1 MKKLVFLFLSLLT
14 AGSLFQACDN
24 SKTYAEMLEDEKNAV
39 NKFIKD
45 NESRGRVREEGES
58 DTITA
63 SKEAGNGYDEY
74 VAFSNGVYMQI
85 VDRGGKEDKNGVEV
99 INEVDTFANNNVI
112 CTRYVEQDMMTG
124 DTTCFNVPLERW
136 MDVPDYYKFPLT
148 FRYVQ
153 NASTV
158 YGIVLSG
165 SLEYD
170 LLWVNQ
176 GYGTAIPSGWLIAL
190 PYLRNNAHVR
200 LIVPS
205 KMGHTTAQQYV
216 NPYFYDIW
224 KFEKAK
230 S

>member
-1 MKKLVFLFLSLLT
+1 MFQCSL
-14 AGSLFQACDN
+14 
-24 SKTYAEMLEDEKNAV
+24 EK
-39 NKFIKD
+39 
-45 NESRGRVREEGES
+45 
-58 DTITA
+58 
-63 SKEAGNGYDEY
+63 
-74 VAFSNGVYMQI
+74 
-85 VDRGGKEDKNGVEV
+85 
-99 INEVDTFANNNVI
+99 
-112 CTRYVEQDMMTG
+112 
-124 DTTCFNVPLERW
+124 W
-136 MDVPDYYKFPLT
+136 MDISEYYKSPLT

-153 NASTV
+153 NSSTV

-165 SLEYD
+165 DFDYD
-170 LLWVNQ
+170 YLWTVAN

-216 NPYFYDIW
+216 NPYFYDIR

>member
-1 MKKLVFLFLSLLT
+1 MKKQLNLIIMTLLAVVTLVSC
-14 AGSLFQACDN
+14 SD
-24 SKTYAEMLEDEKNAV
+24 SVTYADMKKKERNAINRYISNQKIQKISEAKFEEQGFTTDTTKN
-39 NKFIKD
+39 
-45 NESRGRVREEGES
+45 
-58 DTITA
+58 
-63 SKEAGNGYDEY
+63 EY
-74 VAFSNGVYMQI
+74 VLFESNGVYMQI

-153 NASTV
+153 NTSTV

-165 SLEYD
+165 SLDYD
-170 LLWVNQ
+170 LLWNSK